1 MFTFGQNARTPG
13 TSLKAPKQRS
23 LGGPPRVKTILR
35 QIADIA
41 RLHLA
46 TRPFMRYSLHIT
58 LCGTIFNVCL
68 FDRAG
73 GVVSNDYDLEHE
85 KDFETFVRII
95 RRSTCDMD
103 AYALG
108 LDPTVT
114 ALDYLGSV
122 ARYPRFKVEV
132 GKNTYYTQG
141 FPIWQS
147 TTLQGRGTWVFGA
160 TKEDNPSSE
169 PLVLKTAWRA
179 SGRLPESTLYGIINT
194 LQAAEGMPT
203 LRCVAEFVDG
213 GDVLIGDE
221 VRHTS
226 PKGEESVVKRR
237 VAMRVS
243 SHRKFVEDA
252 ESSPH
257 DPTLHRVVLATRGR
271 SMVSYTSLVELL
283 SAASCA
289 AEGVKTIFRSRPQ
302 ADTVPRSPF
311 PQSSWS

>member
-1 MFTFGQNARTPG
+1 MK
-13 TSLKAPKQRS
+13 S
-23 LGGPPRVKTILR
+23 ILR
-35 QIADIA
+35 QIADTA

-58 LCGTIFNVCL
+58 LCGTIFNICL

-73 GVVSNDYDLEHE
+73 GIVSKDYNLKD
-85 KDFETFVRII
+85 KRDFETFIRII
-95 RRSTCDMD
+95 RRATCDMD
-103 AYALG
+103 AYELG

-114 ALDYLGSV
+114 PLDYLGSV

-132 GKNTYYTQG
+132 GENTYYTLG

-160 TKEDNPSSE
+160 TKEDNPNTE
-169 PLVLKTAWRA
+169 PHERLVLKTTWRA
-179 SGRLPESTLYGIINT
+179 SGRLPESTMYAIINK
-194 LQAAEGMPT
+194 LQAGEDMPT

-213 GDVLIGDE
+213 GDVMISEE
-221 VRHTS
+221 VRQGSFSTS
-226 PKGEESVVKRR
+226 PKGEERVVNEL

-257 DPTLHRVVLATRGR
+257 NPTLHRVVLATRGR
-271 SMVSYTSLVELL
+271 SMVSYTSLLELL

-289 AEGVKTIFRSRPQ
+289 AEGV
-302 ADTVPRSPF
+302 
-311 PQSSWS
+311 